1 MSANLEERLRRAMRE
16 DAERTPASPVPP
28 PDLRHRVRRR
38 TAFTA
43 GLSVATVVLVAA
55 SAVVGVRATGGGPPQ
70 PPAGAATCSTWS
82 EVQAPTADPTR
93 FDTYLRSVTA
103 PSPDEALAVGIHRMP
118 GEGGDSFLELQ
129 RWDGTAW
136 STLPAPEPP
145 DYGEGP
151 TLLSVAAAGP
161 GEAWAVGM
169 TNVERGGIPLALHW
183 DGRDWLLSAVDPA
196 DEPESHLF
204 GVAAF
209 ASDDVWA
216 VGGWARPGQLQGGGL
231 VTHWDGARWWTTA
244 LRTTSRPLDEPGGP
258 YDILNA
264 VAGSSGADVWAV
276 GIQVNVPETF
286 RRTLIERWDGSS
298 WDRVASPNV
307 EPPPGAGNVDDSLEA
322 VTAIGPDDAWAVG
335 SYEELGLRLDAPS
348 TSRPLAL
355 HWDGSAW
362 TVVPLPDVGSGGLT
376 GVAAT
381 GPDDV
386 WAVGSAYDEPGS
398 PGWPLLM
405 HWDGSAWSEATASLP
420 AQGGLQAV
428 TVIPGGGL
436 WAVGTQGPG
445 SPATTLVLRCS

>member
-264 VAGSSGADVWAV
+264 AGGRQRGRLAGGRHRDRA
-276 GIQVNVPETF
+276 G
-286 RRTLIERWDGSS
+286 RRL
-298 WDRVASPNV
+298 
-307 EPPPGAGNVDDSLEA
+307 
-322 VTAIGPDDAWAVG
+322 
-335 SYEELGLRLDAPS
+335 
-348 TSRPLAL
+348 
-355 HWDGSAW
+355 
-362 TVVPLPDVGSGGLT
+362 
-376 GVAAT
+376 
-381 GPDDV
+381 
-386 WAVGSAYDEPGS
+386 
-398 PGWPLLM
+398 
-405 HWDGSAWSEATASLP
+405 
-420 AQGGLQAV
+420 
-428 TVIPGGGL
+428 GGGL
-436 WAVGTQGPG
+436 VRGAGAPAGRAVDIATPRAALGRVGMDGGP
-445 SPATTLVLRCS
+445 SPRCRLRRPDRGGRDRTGRRLGRGLGVRRTR